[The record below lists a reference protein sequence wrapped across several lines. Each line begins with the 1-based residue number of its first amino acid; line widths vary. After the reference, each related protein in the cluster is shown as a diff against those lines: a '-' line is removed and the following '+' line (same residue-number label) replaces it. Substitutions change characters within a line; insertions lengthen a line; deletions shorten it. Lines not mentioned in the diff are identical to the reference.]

1 MNLLASSFRFS
12 TSHNC
17 LQCQKKDWK
26 VHKKMCAVWKDDI
39 AEAMRVTE
47 NTRRAEMSGLLNG
60 MGFQTVNA

>member
-1 MNLLASSFRFS
+1 M
-12 TSHNC
+12 
-17 LQCQKKDWK
+17 
-26 VHKKMCAVWKDDI
+26 HKKMCAVWKDDI